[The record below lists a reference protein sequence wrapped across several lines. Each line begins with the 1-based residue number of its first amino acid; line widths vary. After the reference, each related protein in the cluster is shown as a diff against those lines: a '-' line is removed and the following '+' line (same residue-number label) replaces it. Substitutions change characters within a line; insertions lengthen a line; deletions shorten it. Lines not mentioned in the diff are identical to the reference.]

1 MADATNVF
9 KGVDLRCEANNSEH
23 HTSVISKNELIV
35 RRGQPFTLSLTLTK
49 PFNQDQHPLVISAK
63 TGRRPSEEQGTASLF
78 GIPDAERS
86 PKAKAVWKAE
96 LHKDSTPQKGN
107 LMLTITPPA
116 DCPIGEYILKVKH
129 MNEEMS
135 LAKVV
140 VLFNP
145 WCPDDSVYMKD
156 AAEIHEYVM
165 NEHGSIYKGSINY
178 IMSAIWDYGQF
189 EDDMVPICLRILDLN
204 SEHKKN
210 PSADVSARSDPTYVG
225 RVVSAMVNSSD
236 DDSGVLFGC
245 WDGEYRGGVNPSY
258 WSGSY
263 AILRRWY
270 NSGSNPVM
278 YGQCW
283 VFAGVMCSVM
293 RLLGIPT
300 RVVTNFNSAHDT
312 DGNMLIDKYHYENK
326 PSVSYDMIWNFHVWV
341 ESWMKR
347 PDLSKEGRFDGWQVL
362 DATPQEKSKG
372 MFRCGPASVKAI
384 LEKQTDL
391 KYDMSF
397 VYAEVNAD
405 CVDWLIRPGLPTL
418 KLSTDS
424 QTVGQHISTKA
435 VGFDMR
441 VDITDTYKRDKVA
454 LRNAITRDYC
464 RDGRNVTTL
473 ANAEMEEIGE
483 MEEVKHTIETEEVIG
498 GTEDE
503 GTEEAGEE
511 KEIEDDTECRG
522 MAVNTAVRVAAGTI
536 PPSPPVTMQFLEV
549 TPPIS
554 GKDVQ
559 LRLLLRSR
567 VVRNLSV
574 HISVQARRYNGS
586 SSVVIQR
593 EEKERTLNL
602 GKALSIPIRIPF
614 STYFEHMR
622 LYDSMEVLVMAMD
635 KENPDDVYLAHNNV
649 VLLDPSISV
658 KVTSRT
664 KVGRRAA
671 GELVFVNPINI
682 PLTECKLTLSGGG
695 LFKEEVDIKL
705 PDLQPKTRI
714 RAKFPF
720 VPYKAGMRILVAT
733 FHCSSLK
740 IMKSS
745 CHVIVEP

>member
-1 MADATNVF
+1 MADATNAYVF

-35 RRGQPFTLSLTLTK
+35 RRGQPFTLSLTLMK

-78 GIPDAERS
+78 GIPNAKHS
-86 PKAKAVWKAE
+86 PKAKVVWKAE
-96 LHKDSTPQKGN
+96 LRKDSTPQKGN

-145 WCPDDSVYMKD
+145 WCPGRLMICLSFCTTLFKYL
-156 AAEIHEYVM
+156 
-165 NEHGSIYKGSINY
+165 
-178 IMSAIWDYGQF
+178 F
-189 EDDMVPICLRILDLN
+189 EDEMVPICLRILDLN

-225 RVVSAMVNSSD
+225 RVVSAMVNSND
-236 DDSGVLFGC
+236 DDSGVLSGR
-245 WDGEYRGGVNPSY
+245 WDGEYGDGVNPSY

-300 RVVTNFNSAHDT
+300 RVVTNFSSAHDT
-312 DGNMLIDKYHYENK
+312 DGNMLIDKYYYENK
-326 PSVSYDMIWNFHVWV
+326 PPVSYDMIWNFHVWV

-347 PDLSKEGRFDGWQVL
+347 PDLSKDGRFDGWQVL

-391 KYDMSF
+391 KYDMPF

-405 CVDWLIRPGLPTL
+405 CVDWLIRPGLPAL
-418 KLSTDS
+418 RLSTDS
-424 QTVGQHISTKA
+424 QKVGQHISTKA

-441 VDITDTYKRDKVA
+441 VDITDTYKRDKVVF
-454 LRNAITRDYC
+454 RNAITRDYS
-464 RDGRNVTTL
+464 RDGRNVTTV

-483 MEEVKHTIETEEVIG
+483 MEEVKETIESEEVTG
-498 GTEDE
+498 DTEDE
-503 GTEEAGEE
+503 GTEEADEE
-511 KEIEDDTECRG
+511 KEIKDDTECRG
-522 MAVNTAVRVAAGTI
+522 MAVNMAMRNAAGTI

-549 TPPIS
+549 TSPIS

-567 VVRNLSV
+567 VVRNLSIR
-574 HISVQARRYNGS
+574 ISVQARTYNGS
-586 SSVVIQR
+586 SSVVIQS

-614 STYFEHMR
+614 STYFGHMR
-622 LYDSMEVLVMAMD
+622 LYDSMEISVMAVD
-635 KENPDDVYLAHNNV
+635 KEKPDDIYLAHNNV
-649 VLLDPSISV
+649 VLLDPSVSI
-658 KVTSRT
+658 KVTSWT
-664 KVGRRAA
+664 KVGRKAA
-671 GELVFVNPINI
+671 GEFVFFNPFNI

-705 PDLQPKTRI
+705 PDLQPKHRM

-740 IMKSS
+740 IIKSI